1 MSSSAVAQSPGQT
14 GAGAPAGSPGQQ
26 GAPWR
31 ITWSVPA
38 AMRAVRATIVIP
50 CLFVLTFKVIHD
62 QQMTLF
68 AVFGG
73 FATIVVTTFGGSRR
87 DKGIAHLGL
96 ALAGSAAITIGTL
109 ASGSAWLAAVV
120 TLPVAF
126 AIYFAGSAGPNAA
139 AGVTGCLF
147 AWVLPIASAGGT
159 AVLLS
164 RLEGWW
170 LASAAG
176 TLAVLVLSPRPPGD
190 RLRAQAAKLAG
201 ILADQVDA
209 AIKGTST
216 DASAT
221 ATRAAGHELMNAFV
235 ATPYRPTGL
244 AAADQ
249 GMANL
254 IHILDWSTTL
264 VLDASDGHLEMA
276 AAPPAD
282 RELLTLSGRGLRQ
295 VAAVMS
301 GQQASLDIERVW
313 HGRLASAQNLHVP
326 ARDPEAAIRRADYA
340 YHAQAIGMATAAAL
354 GEAKVAARLA
364 TPAQVA
370 AQRRRWLAHLP
381 AESEPEEADSRL
393 AATQA
398 AWAGIATRTLGTV
411 STHASLRSVWF
422 RNSARGAVALAAAVA
437 VAKLT
442 DIQHAFWV
450 VLGTLSVLRTSATA
464 TGATAL
470 RALIGQIVGF
480 AIGAALLVGIGT
492 SPTALWIAFPLA
504 VLVAAYTPGT
514 APFAAGQAA
523 FTVTIV
529 VLYNVLAP
537 AGWRVGLLRVEDVA
551 IGCAVSLIV
560 GYLFW
565 PRGVSSVVGDN
576 LAECFRSGADYL
588 ANATSWALGESA
600 GRPERAEA
608 AVAAGNRLDEAVRG
622 YLTEQGSK
630 RLSKTDLWILIMA
643 TKRLRLTAHSMA
655 TLPGT
660 AEAHADDGGLHAAL
674 GRQATGISGI
684 YYRLAAQ
691 VAKPTQS
698 DRGDQSDGETL
709 PPDAIALPTSGLGSI
724 VRSPCGETAAYRSDA
739 LWVGLHL
746 DHLQAHMPWVTG
758 PAERLAQLRRKP
770 WWR

>member
-1 MSSSAVAQSPGQT
+1 MSSNTAAQAPALT
-14 GAGAPAGSPGQQ
+14 GAGAPKGSPGEQ
-26 GAPWR
+26 GGRWWR
-31 ITWSVPA
+31 VTWSVPA

-50 CLFVLTFKVIHD
+50 CLFLLTFKVID
-62 QQMTLF
+62 NSQMTLF
-68 AVFGG
+68 AVFGS
-73 FATIVVTTFGGSRR
+73 FATIVVTTFGGSKR

-109 ASGSAWLAAVV
+109 ASGSAWLAVVV

-147 AWVLPIASAGGT
+147 AWVLPIASAGGS
-159 AVLLS
+159 AVLLP

-176 TLAVLVLSPRPPGD
+176 TLAVLLLSPRPPGD

-201 ILADQVDA
+201 MLADQVDA
-209 AIKGTST
+209 AVQGTAT
-216 DASAT
+216 EASAA
-221 ATRAAGHELMNAFV
+221 ATHATGHELMNAFV

-249 GMANL
+249 GLANL
-254 IHILDWSTTL
+254 THMLDWCTTL
-264 VLDASDGHLEMA
+264 VLDASDGHLELA
-276 AAPPAD
+276 AAPAAD
-282 RELLTLSGRGLRQ
+282 RELLTLCGHGLRQ

-301 GQQASLDIERVW
+301 GQQARLDAEQVW
-313 HGRLASAQNLHVP
+313 RGRLASAQSLNLPV
-326 ARDPEAAIRRADYA
+326 RDRESAIQRAHYG
-340 YHAQAIGMATAAAL
+340 YHAQAIGMATAAAM
-354 GEAKVAARLA
+354 GEAQIAARLA

-370 AQRRRWLAHLP
+370 AQHRRWVSSGL
-381 AESEPEEADSRL
+381 PEESGTERPDGRL
-393 AATQA
+393 SAAQA
-398 AWAGIATRTLGTV
+398 AWTGMATRTLGTV
-411 STHASLRSVWF
+411 STHARLRSVWF

-437 VAKLT
+437 VAKVM
-442 DIQHAFWV
+442 DVQHAFWV

-470 RALIGQIVGF
+470 RALLGQLAGF

-551 IGCAVSLIV
+551 IGCAVSLVV

-565 PRGVSSVVGDN
+565 PRGVSSVVGDD
-576 LAECFRSGADYL
+576 LAECFRSGSDYL
-588 ANATSWALGESA
+588 AHAASRALGESA
-600 GRPERAEA
+600 GQPERAEA
-608 AVAAGNRLDEAVRG
+608 ALAAGDRLDEAVRG

-630 RLSKTDLWILIMA
+630 RLSKADLWALIMA
-643 TKRLRLTAHSMA
+643 AMRLRLTAHSMA
-655 TLPGT
+655 GLPGK

-674 GRQATGISGI
+674 RRQVTGISDI
-684 YYRLAAQ
+684 FRQLASQ
-691 VAKPTQS
+691 VAKPAH
-698 DRGDQSDGETL
+698 DDAE
-709 PPDAIALPTSGLGSI
+709 PPGSIALPASGLASTA
-724 VRSPCGETAAYRSDA
+724 RAPCGESIAYRSDA

-746 DHLQAHMPWVTG
+746 DHLEAHLPNVTG
-758 PAERLAQLRRKP
+758 PAQRLAQVRRKP

>member
-1 MSSSAVAQSPGQT
+1 MSSNTVAQAPGLT
-14 GAGAPAGSPGQQ
+14 GAGAPKGSPGQQ
-26 GAPWR
+26 GGPWWR
-31 ITWSVPA
+31 VTWSVPA

-50 CLFVLTFKVIHD
+50 CLFLLTFKVIGNS
-62 QQMTLF
+62 QMTLF

-73 FATIVVTTFGGSRR
+73 FATIVITTFGGSRR
-87 DKGIAHLGL
+87 DKGTAHLGL

-147 AWVLPIASAGGT
+147 AWVLPIASTGGT

-176 TLAVLVLSPRPPGD
+176 TLAVLLLSPRSPGD

-201 ILADQVDA
+201 LLADHVDA
-209 AIKGTST
+209 AVQGTGT
-216 DASAT
+216 DASAA
-221 ATRAAGHELMNAFV
+221 ATHAAGHELMNAFV

-249 GMANL
+249 GLANL
-254 IHILDWSTTL
+254 THVLDWCNTL
-264 VLDASDGHLEMA
+264 VLDASDGHLDLA
-276 AAPPAD
+276 AVPAPD
-282 RELLTLSGRGLRQ
+282 RELLILSGHGLRQ

-301 GQQASLDIERVW
+301 GQQASLDAERVW
-313 HGRLASAQNLHVP
+313 RGRLASAQSLNVP
-326 ARDPEAAIRRADYA
+326 AGDPEAAIRRAHYG
-340 YHAQAIGMATAAAL
+340 YHAQAIGMATTAAM
-354 GEAKVAARLA
+354 GEAQVAARLA

-370 AQRRRWLAHLP
+370 AQRRRWMSLP
-381 AESEPEEADSRL
+381 AESETERPASRL
-393 AATQA
+393 SAAQA
-398 AWAGIATRTLGTV
+398 AWTGLATRTLGTV
-411 STHASLRSVWF
+411 STHARLRSVWF
-422 RNSARGAVALAAAVA
+422 RNSTRGAVALAAAVA

-442 DIQHAFWV
+442 DVQHAFWV
-450 VLGTLSVLRTSATA
+450 VLGTLSVLRTSAAA

-470 RALIGQIVGF
+470 RALIGQIAGF

-492 SPTALWIAFPLA
+492 SPAALWIAFPLA

-551 IGCAVSLIV
+551 IGCAVSLVV

-576 LAECFRSGADYL
+576 LAECFRSGSDYL
-588 ANATSWALGESA
+588 AEAASRALGESA
-600 GRPERAEA
+600 GLPERAEA
-608 AVAAGNRLDEAVRG
+608 TLAAGNRLDEAVRG

-630 RLSKTDLWILIMA
+630 RLSKADLWALIMA
-643 TKRLRLTAHSMA
+643 AMRLRLTAHSMA
-655 TLPGT
+655 GLPGK
-660 AEAHADDGGLHAAL
+660 AEAHGDDQGLHAAL
-674 GRQATGISGI
+674 GRQVTGISDI
-684 YYRLAAQ
+684 FHRLATQ
-691 VAKPTQS
+691 VAKPAH
-698 DRGDQSDGETL
+698 DDVP
-709 PPDAIALPTSGLGSI
+709 PPDSIALPASGLASTA
-724 VRSPCGETAAYRSDA
+724 RSPCGEGLAYRPDA
-739 LWVGLHL
+739 MWVGLHL
-746 DHLQAHMPWVTG
+746 DHLEAHVPNLTG
-758 PAERLAQLRRKP
+758 PAQRLAQLRRKP

>member
-1 MSSSAVAQSPGQT
+1 MSSHTVAQAPGATGT
-14 GAGAPAGSPGQQ
+14 GASAGSPGPQ
-26 GAPWR
+26 GGPWWR
-31 ITWSVPA
+31 VMWSVPA

-50 CLFVLTFKVIHD
+50 CLFLLTFKVID
-62 QQMTLF
+62 DPQMTLF
-68 AVFGG
+68 AVFGS
-73 FATIVVTTFGGSRR
+73 FATIVVTGFGGSRR

-147 AWVLPIASAGGT
+147 AWVLPIASAGGA
-159 AVLLS
+159 AVLPS

-209 AIKGTST
+209 AVQGTGT
-216 DASAT
+216 DASAA
-221 ATRAAGHELMNAFV
+221 ATQAAGHELMNAFV

-249 GMANL
+249 GLASL
-254 IHILDWSTTL
+254 IHILDWCTTL
-264 VLDASDGHLEMA
+264 VLDASDGHLDLA
-276 AAPPAD
+276 AAPAAD
-282 RELLTLSGRGLRQ
+282 RELLILSGHGLRQ

-301 GQQASLDIERVW
+301 GQQVRLDVERVW

-326 ARDPEAAIRRADYA
+326 ASDPESAIRRADYA
-340 YHAQAIGMATAAAL
+340 YHAQAIGIATSAAM
-354 GEAKVAARLA
+354 GEAQIAARLA

-370 AQRRRWLAHLP
+370 AQRRKWVSGLP
-381 AESEPEEADSRL
+381 EESEHERSDGRF

-398 AWAGIATRTLGTV
+398 AWTGIAARTLGTV
-411 STHASLRSVWF
+411 GTHASLRSVWF

-437 VAKLT
+437 VAKLI
-442 DIQHAFWV
+442 DVQHAFWV
-450 VLGTLSVLRTSATA
+450 VLGTLSVLRTSASA

-470 RALIGQIVGF
+470 RALIGQIAGF

-492 SPTALWIAFPLA
+492 NPTALWIAFPLA
-504 VLVAAYTPGT
+504 VLIAAYTPGT

-529 VLYNVLAP
+529 VLYNLLAP

-551 IGCAVSLIV
+551 IGCAVSLVV

-576 LAECFRSGADYL
+576 LADSFLSGSDYL
-588 ANATSWALGESA
+588 ADAASWALGESA
-600 GRPERAEA
+600 GRPGRAEA
-608 AVAAGNRLDEAVRG
+608 AVAAGNRLDEAVRA

-630 RLSKTDLWILIMA
+630 RLSRADLWILIMA
-643 TKRLRLTAHSMA
+643 AIRLRLTAHSMA
-655 TLPGT
+655 GLPGEP
-660 AEAHADDGGLHAAL
+660 EAHADDGGLHAAL
-674 GRQATGISGI
+674 GRQITAISDI
-684 YYRLAAQ
+684 FHRIAAQ
-691 VAKPTQS
+691 VAKPARN
-698 DRGDQSDGETL
+698 DRGAP
-709 PPDAIALPTSGLGSI
+709 PPDAIALPASGLASTA
-724 VRSPCGETAAYRSDA
+724 RSPCGESSAYRSDA
-739 LWVGLHL
+739 LWVGLQL
-746 DHLQAHMPWVTG
+746 DHLQAHVPDVTG
-758 PAERLAQLRRKP
+758 PAQRLAQLRRKP

>member
-1 MSSSAVAQSPGQT
+1 
-14 GAGAPAGSPGQQ
+14 
-26 GAPWR
+26 
-31 ITWSVPA
+31 
-38 AMRAVRATIVIP
+38 MRAVRATIVIP
-50 CLFVLTFKVIHD
+50 CLFLLTFKVIGD

-87 DKGIAHLGL
+87 DKSVAHLGL

-109 ASGSAWLAAVV
+109 ASGSAWLAVIV

-147 AWVLPIASAGGT
+147 AWVLPIASAGGS

-176 TLAVLVLSPRPPGD
+176 TLAVLVLSPRSPGD
-190 RLRAQAAKLAG
+190 RLRAQAAKLASL
-201 ILADQVDA
+201 LADQVDA
-209 AIKGTST
+209 AVRGSEVN
-216 DASAT
+216 SGAT
-221 ATRAAGHELMNAFV
+221 LAAAHELMNAFV

-249 GMANL
+249 GLANL
-254 IHILDWSTTL
+254 IHVLDWCTTL

-276 AAPPAD
+276 AAPAAD
-282 RELLTLSGRGLRQ
+282 RELLTMAGRGLRQ
-295 VAAVMS
+295 VAEVMS
-301 GQQASLDIERVW
+301 GQQVSVDVQRVW
-313 HGRLASAQNLHVP
+313 HGRLASAQNLQGP
-326 ARDPEAAIRRADYA
+326 SRDPESAVRRADYA
-340 YHAQAIGMATAAAL
+340 YHAQAIGIATSAAM
-354 GEAKVAARLA
+354 GEALIAARLA
-364 TPAQVA
+364 TPAQLA
-370 AQRRRWLAHLP
+370 AERRRWLSDLP
-381 AESEPEEADSRL
+381 EASESVRPDGRL

-398 AWAGIATRTLGTV
+398 AWAGIANRALGTV

-442 DIQHAFWV
+442 DVQHAFWV
-450 VLGTLSVLRTSATA
+450 VLGTLSVLRTSAAA

-470 RALIGQIVGF
+470 RALLGQIAGF
-480 AIGAALLVGIGT
+480 AVGAALLVGIGT
-492 SPTALWIAFPLA
+492 GPTALWIAFPLA
-504 VLVAAYTPGT
+504 VLVAAYTLGT

-551 IGCAVSLIV
+551 IGCAVSLVV

-576 LAECFRSGADYL
+576 LADCFRTGSDYL
-588 ANATSWALGESA
+588 AEAATWALGDRA
-600 GRPERAEA
+600 QRPERAEA
-608 AVAAGNRLDEAVRG
+608 AVAAGDRLDEAVRG

-630 RLSKTDLWILIMA
+630 RLSKSDLWILIMA
-643 TKRLRLTAHSMA
+643 ALRLRLTAHSMA
-655 TLPGT
+655 SLP
-660 AEAHADDGGLHAAL
+660 APAQAHADDGGLHAAL
-674 GRQATGISGI
+674 GRQVTGISDI
-684 YYRLAAQ
+684 YHRFATQ
-691 VAKPTQS
+691 VAKPAQG
-698 DRGDQSDGETL
+698 DRSAAPLTAVPL
-709 PPDAIALPTSGLGSI
+709 PASGLASATP
-724 VRSPCGETAAYRSDA
+724 SPCGETSAYRSDA
-739 LWVGLHL
+739 LWVGHHL
-746 DHLQAHMPWVTG
+746 DHLQAHVPKVTD
-758 PAERLAQLRRKP
+758 PAQRLAHLRRKP

>member
-1 MSSSAVAQSPGQT
+1 MSSDTVAQAPGLT
-14 GAGAPAGSPGQQ
+14 GPGAAGGSPGQQ
-26 GAPWR
+26 GGSWWR
-31 ITWSVPA
+31 VTWSVPA

-50 CLFVLTFKVIHD
+50 CLFLLTFKVID
-62 QQMTLF
+62 NSQMTLF
-68 AVFGG
+68 AVFGS

-159 AVLLS
+159 AVLLP

-176 TLAVLVLSPRPPGD
+176 TLAVLLLSPRPPGD

-201 ILADQVDA
+201 MLADQVDA
-209 AIKGTST
+209 AVQGTGT
-216 DASAT
+216 DASAA
-221 ATRAAGHELMNAFV
+221 ATHAAGHELMNAFV
-235 ATPYRPTGL
+235 AAPYRPTGL

-249 GMANL
+249 GLANL
-254 IHILDWSTTL
+254 THMLDWCTTL
-264 VLDASDGHLEMA
+264 VLDASDGHLDLA
-276 AAPPAD
+276 AAPAAD
-282 RELLTLSGRGLRQ
+282 RELLILSGHGLRQ

-301 GQQASLDIERVW
+301 GQQASLDAERVW
-313 HGRLASAQNLHVP
+313 RGRLASGQSLNVP
-326 ARDPEAAIRRADYA
+326 VRDPESAIRRAHFG
-340 YHAQAIGMATAAAL
+340 YHAQAIGMASAAAM
-354 GEAKVAARLA
+354 GEAQIAARLA

-370 AQRRRWLAHLP
+370 AQRRRWVSSELP
-381 AESEPEEADSRL
+381 EESETERPDGRF
-393 AATQA
+393 AAAQA
-398 AWAGIATRTLGTV
+398 AWTGIATRTLGTV
-411 STHASLRSVWF
+411 STHARLRSVWF

-442 DIQHAFWV
+442 DVQHAFWV

-464 TGATAL
+464 TGATAM

-504 VLVAAYTPGT
+504 VLIAAYTPGT

-565 PRGVSSVVGDN
+565 PRGVSAVVGDN
-576 LAECFRSGADYL
+576 LAECFRSGSDYL
-588 ANATSWALGESA
+588 ADAASRALGESA

-608 AVAAGNRLDEAVRG
+608 ALAAGDRLDEAVRG

-630 RLSKTDLWILIMA
+630 RLSKADLWALIMA
-643 TKRLRLTAHSMA
+643 AMRLRLTAHSMA
-655 TLPGT
+655 GLPGK

-674 GRQATGISGI
+674 SRQVTGISDI
-684 YYRLAAQ
+684 FHQLAAQ
-691 VAKPTQS
+691 VAKPAH
-698 DRGDQSDGETL
+698 D
-709 PPDAIALPTSGLGSI
+709 DAPRPGSIALPVSGLASTA
-724 VRSPCGETAAYRSDA
+724 RSPCGERLAYRSDA

-746 DHLQAHMPWVTG
+746 DHLEAHVPNVTG
-758 PAERLAQLRRKP
+758 PAQRLAQVRRKP

>member
-1 MSSSAVAQSPGQT
+1 
-14 GAGAPAGSPGQQ
+14 
-26 GAPWR
+26 
-31 ITWSVPA
+31 
-38 AMRAVRATIVIP
+38 MRAVRATIVIP

-62 QQMTLF
+62 SQMTLF

-159 AVLLS
+159 SVLLS

-176 TLAVLVLSPRPPGD
+176 TLAVLLLSPRPPGD

-201 ILADQVDA
+201 LLADQVDA
-209 AIKGTST
+209 AVLGTST
-216 DASAT
+216 DASAD
-221 ATRAAGHELMNAFV
+221 ATHAAGHELMNAFV

-249 GMANL
+249 GLASL
-254 IHILDWSTTL
+254 VHILDWCTTL
-264 VLDASDGHLEMA
+264 VLDALDNHVEMA
-276 AAPPAD
+276 DAPAAD

-301 GQQASLDIERVW
+301 GQRTSVDIEQVW
-313 HGRLASAQNLHVP
+313 NGRLAGAQNLHVP
-326 ARDPEAAIRRADYA
+326 ARDPDSAIRRADYA
-340 YHAQAIGMATAAAL
+340 YHAQAIAMATSAAM
-354 GEAKVAARLA
+354 GEAQIAARLA

-370 AQRRRWLAHLP
+370 AQRRRWVSGLP
-381 AESEPEEADSRL
+381 AASQPEQPDSRL
-393 AATQA
+393 AAAQA
-398 AWAGIATRTLGTV
+398 AWTGMAARTLGAV

-437 VAKLT
+437 VAKLI
-442 DIQHAFWV
+442 DVQHAFWV
-450 VLGTLSVLRTSATA
+450 VLGTLSVLRTSASA

-504 VLVAAYTPGT
+504 VLAAAYTPGT

-551 IGCAVSLIV
+551 IGCAVSLVV

-576 LAECFRSGADYL
+576 LADSFRSGSDYL
-588 ANATSWALGESA
+588 ADAASWALGESA
-600 GRPERAEA
+600 ERPERAEA
-608 AVAAGNRLDEAVRG
+608 ALAAGNRLDEAVRG

-630 RLSKTDLWILIMA
+630 RLSKADLWILIMA
-643 TKRLRLTAHSMA
+643 AMRLRLTAHSMA
-655 TLPGT
+655 SLPAADEG
-660 AEAHADDGGLHAAL
+660 HADDGGLHAAL
-674 GRQATGISGI
+674 GRQVTGISDI
-684 YYRLAAQ
+684 FHRLATQ
-691 VAKPTQS
+691 VARPAH
-698 DRGDQSDGETL
+698 D
-709 PPDAIALPTSGLGSI
+709 DAPRPNSIAWPASGLASTT
-724 VRSPCGETAAYRSDA
+724 RLPCGESLAYRSDA

-746 DHLQAHMPWVTG
+746 DHLEAHVPNVTG
-758 PAERLAQLRRKP
+758 PAQRLAELRRKP

>member
-1 MSSSAVAQSPGQT
+1 MSSNTVAQASGLA
-14 GAGAPAGSPGQQ
+14 GAGAAGGSPDQQ
-26 GAPWR
+26 GTPWWR
-31 ITWSVPA
+31 VTWSVPA

-50 CLFVLTFKVIHD
+50 CLFLLTFKVID
-62 QQMTLF
+62 NSQMTLF
-68 AVFGG
+68 AVFGS
-73 FATIVVTTFGGSRR
+73 FATIVVTTFGGSKR

-109 ASGSAWLAAVV
+109 ASGSAWLAAVA

-126 AIYFAGSAGPNAA
+126 SIYFAGSAGPNAA

-147 AWVLPIASAGGT
+147 AWVLPIASVGGT
-159 AVLLS
+159 AVLLP

-176 TLAVLVLSPRPPGD
+176 TLAVLLLSPRPPGD

-201 ILADQVDA
+201 LLGDRVDA
-209 AIKGTST
+209 AVQGTAT
-216 DASAT
+216 DASAA
-221 ATRAAGHELMNAFV
+221 ATHVAGHELMNAFV

-249 GMANL
+249 GLANL
-254 IHILDWSTTL
+254 THMLDWCNSL
-264 VLDASDGHLEMA
+264 VLDASDGHLELA
-276 AAPPAD
+276 AAPAPD
-282 RELLTLSGRGLRQ
+282 RELLILSGHGLRQ

-301 GQQASLDIERVW
+301 GQQASLDAESVW
-313 HGRLASAQNLHVP
+313 RGRLASAQSLKAP
-326 ARDPEAAIRRADYA
+326 AGDPESAIRRAHYG
-340 YHAQAIGMATAAAL
+340 YHAQAIGMATAAAM
-354 GEAKVAARLA
+354 GEARVAARLA
-364 TPAQVA
+364 TPAQIA
-370 AQRRRWLAHLP
+370 AQRRRWVSTDLP
-381 AESEPEEADSRL
+381 EESESARPGGRL
-393 AATQA
+393 SAAQA
-398 AWAGIATRTLGTV
+398 AWTGIATRTLGTV
-411 STHASLRSVWF
+411 STHARLRSVWF

-437 VAKLT
+437 VAKVL
-442 DIQHAFWV
+442 DVQHGFWV
-450 VLGTLSVLRTSATA
+450 VLGTLSVLRTSAAA

-470 RALIGQIVGF
+470 RALLGQIAGF

-492 SPTALWIAFPLA
+492 SPAALWIAFPLA

-576 LAECFRSGADYL
+576 LAECFRSGSDYL
-588 ANATSWALGESA
+588 ADAASRALGDSA
-600 GRPERAEA
+600 GRPEQAEA
-608 AVAAGNRLDEAVRG
+608 ALAAGDRLDEAVRG

-630 RLSKTDLWILIMA
+630 RLSKADLWALIMA
-643 TKRLRLTAHSMA
+643 AMRLRLTAHSMA
-655 TLPGT
+655 GLPGKP
-660 AEAHADDGGLHAAL
+660 EAHGDDGGLHAAL
-674 GRQATGISGI
+674 ARQVTGISDI
-684 YYRLAAQ
+684 FHQLATQ
-691 VAKPTQS
+691 VAKPAH
-698 DRGDQSDGETL
+698 DDAM
-709 PPDAIALPTSGLGSI
+709 PPGSIALPVSGLASTT
-724 VRSPCGETAAYRSDA
+724 RSPCGAGLAYRPDA
-739 LWVGLHL
+739 MWVGLHL
-746 DHLQAHMPWVTG
+746 DHLEAHVPNLTG
-758 PAERLAQLRRKP
+758 PAQRLAQLRRKP

>member
-1 MSSSAVAQSPGQT
+1 MSSNTVAQAPGLT
-14 GAGAPAGSPGQQ
+14 GAGAPGGSPGQQ
-26 GAPWR
+26 GGPWWR
-31 ITWSVPA
+31 VTWSVPA

-50 CLFVLTFKVIHD
+50 CLFLLTFKVID
-62 QQMTLF
+62 NSQMTLF
-68 AVFGG
+68 AVFGS

-109 ASGSAWLAAVV
+109 VSGSAWLAAVV

-176 TLAVLVLSPRPPGD
+176 TLAVLLLSPRPPGD
-190 RLRAQAAKLAG
+190 RLRAQAAKLSG
-201 ILADQVDA
+201 MLADQVDA
-209 AIKGTST
+209 AVQGTGT
-216 DASAT
+216 DASAA
-221 ATRAAGHELMNAFV
+221 ATHAAGHELMNAFV

-249 GMANL
+249 GLANL
-254 IHILDWSTTL
+254 THMLDWCTTL
-264 VLDASDGHLEMA
+264 VLDASDGHLDLA
-276 AAPPAD
+276 AAPADD
-282 RELLTLSGRGLRQ
+282 RELLILSGHGLRQ

-301 GQQASLDIERVW
+301 GQQASLDAERVW
-313 HGRLASAQNLHVP
+313 RGRLASAQSLNVP
-326 ARDPEAAIRRADYA
+326 VRDPESAIRRAHYG
-340 YHAQAIGMATAAAL
+340 YHAQAIGMATAAAM
-354 GEAKVAARLA
+354 GEAQIAARLA
-364 TPAQVA
+364 TPARVA
-370 AQRRRWLAHLP
+370 AQHRRWVSSDRP
-381 AESEPEEADSRL
+381 EESETERPDGRL
-393 AATQA
+393 SAAQA
-398 AWAGIATRTLGTV
+398 AWTGIATRTLGTV
-411 STHASLRSVWF
+411 STHARLRSVWF

-442 DIQHAFWV
+442 DVQHAFWV

-470 RALIGQIVGF
+470 RALIGQIAGF

-551 IGCAVSLIV
+551 IGCAVSLVV

-576 LAECFRSGADYL
+576 LAECFRSGSDYL
-588 ANATSWALGESA
+588 ADAASRALGESA

-608 AVAAGNRLDEAVRG
+608 ALAAGDRLDEAVRG

-630 RLSKTDLWILIMA
+630 RLSKADLWALIMA
-643 TKRLRLTAHSMA
+643 AMRLRLTAHSMA
-655 TLPGT
+655 GLPGR

-674 GRQATGISGI
+674 GRQVTGISDI
-684 YYRLAAQ
+684 FHRLATQ
-691 VAKPTQS
+691 VAKPAH
-698 DRGDQSDGETL
+698 DDAR
-709 PPDAIALPTSGLGSI
+709 PPASIALPVSGLAST
-724 VRSPCGETAAYRSDA
+724 VRSPCGERLAYRPDA

-746 DHLQAHMPWVTG
+746 DHLEAHVPNVTG
-758 PAERLAQLRRKP
+758 PAQRLAQLRRKP

>member
-1 MSSSAVAQSPGQT
+1 MSSSAATQASGLT
-14 GAGAPAGSPGQQ
+14 GSQRAAGSPDQQ
-26 GAPWR
+26 GGPWWR
-31 ITWSVPA
+31 VTWSVPA

-50 CLFVLTFKVIHD
+50 CLFLLTFKVID
-62 QQMTLF
+62 DSQMTLF
-68 AVFGG
+68 AVFGS

-87 DKGIAHLGL
+87 DKAIAHLGL

-147 AWVLPIASAGGT
+147 AWVLPIASVGGT
-159 AVLLS
+159 TVLLS

-170 LASAAG
+170 LASAAC
-176 TLAVLVLSPRPPGD
+176 TLAVLLLSPQPPGD
-190 RLRAQAAKLAG
+190 RLRAQAAKLAAL
-201 ILADQVDA
+201 LADQVDA
-209 AIKGTST
+209 AGQGTEVDPS
-216 DASAT
+216 

-249 GMANL
+249 GLASL
-254 IHILDWSTTL
+254 IHILDWCTAL
-264 VLDASDGHLEMA
+264 VVDASDGHVEMA
-276 AAPPAD
+276 AAPAAD
-282 RELLTLSGRGLRQ
+282 RELLSLSGRGLRQ
-295 VAAVMS
+295 VAAAMS
-301 GQQASLDIERVW
+301 GRKPSLDVERVW
-313 HGRLASAQNLHVP
+313 RGRLASAENLHVP
-326 ARDPEAAIRRADYA
+326 ASDPESAIRRADYA
-340 YHAQAIGMATAAAL
+340 YHAQAIGMATSAAM
-354 GEAKVAARLA
+354 GEAQIAARLA

-370 AQRRRWLAHLP
+370 AQRRQWLSHLP
-381 AESEPEEADSRL
+381 EAAEPEQPDGRL
-393 AATQA
+393 AAAQA
-398 AWAGIATRTLGTV
+398 AWAGIATSTLGTV

-442 DIQHAFWV
+442 DVQHAFWV

-470 RALIGQIVGF
+470 RALIGQIAGF

-551 IGCAVSLIV
+551 IGCAVSLVV

-576 LAECFRSGADYL
+576 LAECFRSGSDYL
-588 ANATSWALGESA
+588 ADAASWALGESA
-600 GRPERAEA
+600 RRPERAEA

-630 RLSKTDLWILIMA
+630 RLSKADLWILIMA
-643 TKRLRLTAHSMA
+643 ALRLRLTAHSMA
-655 TLPGT
+655 GLPDT
-660 AEAHADDGGLHAAL
+660 AEAHSDDGGLHAAL
-674 GRQATGISGI
+674 GRQVAGISDI
-684 YYRLAAQ
+684 YYRLATR
-691 VAKPTQS
+691 VAKPAHS
-698 DRGDQSDGETL
+698 DHGT
-709 PPDAIALPTSGLGSI
+709 PPSGVTALPASGLASAG
-724 VRSPCGETAAYRSDA
+724 RPPCGGTSAYRSDA

-746 DHLQAHMPWVTG
+746 DHLQAHVPKVTG